1 MRVMRGPAVG
11 KRTRLLLVS
20 ELELNFEINC
30 DLFDFFVTLIWD
42 SGVIVPGYFKAMGK
56 RTRLLLVSELE
67 LNFEINFNLFD
78 FLSH

>member
-1 MRVMRGPAVG
+1 MKSIAIY
-11 KRTRLLLVS
+11 L
-20 ELELNFEINC
+20 I
-30 DLFDFFVTLIWD
+30 FFVTLIWD
-42 SGVIVPGYFKAMGK
+42 NGVIVPGYFKAMGE